1 MTNLTHLTDDEL
13 IRHLDNTTVDPI
25 VRRLV
30 DIFINNDDMIFR
42 QLLDVGMDKDGRF
55 ETNYEHLPVGEYI
68 EHLRSE
74 LAYYQTEAEEL
85 EYKLEDKKEEV
96 KRLGA
101 RSIAEVMTELHQEI
115 KRVDQRA
122 HDNERARHRAEE
134 DRDLAREQLKMWNH
148 LRNPA

>member
-1 MTNLTHLTDDEL
+1 MNCLNLSDDEL
-13 IRHLDNTTVDPI
+13 IHYLDHTSDDPVI
-25 VRRLV
+25 RRLV
-30 DIFINNDDMIFR
+30 KIFQDNDDMIYR

-55 ETNYEHLPVGEYI
+55 ETNYEYLPVGEYI

-96 KRLGA
+96 KRLSA
-101 RSIAEVMTELHQEI
+101 RSIAEIMTELNHEI

-122 HDNERARHRAEE
+122 QESERARQRAEE
-134 DRDLAREQLKMWNH
+134 ARELAREQLKSWNH
-148 LRNPA
+148 LRS